1 MMRLLTTLSL
11 CLILA
16 PGLFAQS
23 QKDEISSTLNAYF
36 KLVEE
41 KKVSEFLDYVHP
53 KLIGMMG
60 RAMFEQQYEAFF
72 NAPNLDMT
80 MENIKADEIS
90 EVFAHDSGQFA
101 LVKYSFKMTLVM
113 KPDQDETA
121 GNMVF
126 ETYKKQFGE
135 ENVSEK
141 EKGTYIVNGHR
152 EMFACQQEGF
162 EGWKVL
168 DYEPGMKMIL
178 AQFIA
183 AEVFTHFDK

>member
-1 MMRLLTTLSL
+1 MRPILTL
-11 CLILA
+11 CLLL
-16 PGLFAQS
+16 GSLVTGFSQS
-23 QKDEISSTLNAYF
+23 TETSIQETLDSYF

-60 RAMFEQQYEAFF
+60 REMFEKQYDAFF

-80 MENIKADEIS
+80 MEGLTVDNIS
-90 EVFAHDSGQFA
+90 EVYEHDSGKFA
-101 LVKYSFKMTLVM
+101 LVNYSFKMTLVM
-113 KPDQDETA
+113 KPDQSETD

-126 ETYKKQFGE
+126 EAYKKQFGE
-135 ENVSEK
+135 ENVSIEK
-141 EKGTYIVNGHR
+141 QGTYVVNGSR
-152 EMFACQQEGF
+152 EMFACQQADF
-162 EGWKVL
+162 EGWKLL

-183 AEVFTHFDK
+183 REVFEHFNK